1 MTMND
6 HRLSGLATVID
17 RADAV
22 AAVTGSLEDLAAVRH
37 PDVALAIH
45 PRSLSPALADAVD
58 ALDLDEIDDTDLIVD
73 LPVSGEAC
81 AAALAV
87 SGFPASAARMIGD
100 DMARLAQVQGLV
112 AGCTR
117 LSIRLHVIETDA
129 CRKFHADY
137 VTLRLLTTYRGR
149 ATEWHRTDAL
159 DRIDRL
165 RPGDVAIFKGRVL
178 LDPPAVLHRSPPIA
192 GTGEYRLLLVID
204 PAPLSGG

>member
-6 HRLSGLATVID
+6 HRLSGMASVID

-22 AAVTGSLEDLAAVRH
+22 AAATRSLEDLAAVRH
-37 PDVALAIH
+37 PDIALAIH
-45 PRSLSPALADAVD
+45 PRSLPPGLADAVD
-58 ALDLDEIDDTDLIVD
+58 ALDLEGIDDTDLIVD
-73 LPVSGEAC
+73 LPISGEAF
-81 AAALAV
+81 AVALAV

-100 DMARLAQVQGLV
+100 DMARLAQVLADV
-112 AGCTR
+112 ADCTR
-117 LSIRLHVIETDA
+117 LAIRLHVVETDA

-149 ATEWHRTDAL
+149 ATEWHRAETP

-178 LDPPAVLHRSPPIA
+178 IDPPAVLHRSPPIA
-192 GTGEYRLLLVID
+192 GTGELRLLLVID
-204 PAPLSGG
+204 PAPLPGG